1 MYKAGVTSLE
11 KVVPAYGWLRNY
23 HRGDL
28 PGDLL
33 AAVVLTAVLV
43 PQGMAYAL
51 LAGLPPRY
59 GLYASAVPAIVYAL
73 FGTSRHLPV
82 GPFAITSLLTF
93 TSVSALAAPGSGRY
107 VSLVLLL
114 ALMVGALQL
123 AMGFLRMGFITNFI
137 SHPVM
142 SGFIYASVVLIML
155 SQVGN
160 LLGIPVSSHG
170 SAVSTVSGIARNI
183 SEVNLVTLAVGLVSV
198 VVLAT
203 FSKVLPRIP
212 GPLVVVVGSTLAVY
226 ALGLN
231 QRGVE
236 IVGSV
241 PPGLPAFSL
250 PPLDLGAIRN
260 LLSAALIVA
269 FVGFVSSISAAREI
283 ATRDNYKISSNG
295 ELRAVGLA
303 NISAAFF
310 SGFPVAGSLSRI
322 AVNHRSGARTQLSQ
336 LAAALLVI
344 VILLFLTPLFRYLP
358 DAALAAVIVTAVYG
372 LIDLREV
379 RRVFEIRRLDGIALV
394 VTFAVTLFVGIEQGI
409 LAGVAFALLA
419 FVRRTAYPD
428 ITELGYV
435 PEEDAYL
442 DLQRF
447 PEARTYP
454 EALIARFE
462 ADLYFA
468 NISFL
473 EEWLIS
479 KVPEKPYLRWIVIN
493 CRGVNSIDV
502 TAIEGLE
509 KLISDYRT
517 RGVEILF
524 AGMKLPVSRRV
535 EKADWGERFGKNLD
549 HRTTRDALHYIGLS
563 PDHKRK

>member
-1 MYKAGVTSLE
+1 MYKTGVASLE
-11 KVVPAYGWLRNY
+11 KIVPAYGWIRDY
-23 HRGDL
+23 KRGNL

-59 GLYASAVPAIVYAL
+59 GLYASVVPAVVYAL

-93 TSVSALAAPGSGRY
+93 TSVSALAAPGSEQY

-123 AMGFLRMGFITNFI
+123 AMGLLRMGFITNFI

-142 SGFIYASVVLIML
+142 SGFISASAVLIML
-155 SQVGN
+155 SQVSN
-160 LLGIPVSSHG
+160 LLGISVPAHG
-170 SAVSTVSGIARNI
+170 STLGTVAGIIRN
-183 SEVNLVTLAVGLVSV
+183 VGDTTPVTLAVGAASV
-198 VVLAT
+198 ATLIT
-203 FSKVLPRIP
+203 FSKLLPRIP
-212 GPLVVVVGSTLAVY
+212 GPLVVVIGSTLAVY
-226 ALGLN
+226 SLGLDR
-231 QRGVE
+231 RGVD
-236 IVGSV
+236 IVGGV
-241 PPGLPAFSL
+241 PSGLPALSL
-250 PPLDLGAIRN
+250 PALDPDSLRS
-260 LLSAALIVA
+260 LLSAALVVA
-269 FVGFVSSISAAREI
+269 FVGFISSISAAKEI
-283 ATRDNYKISSNG
+283 AARDNYKISSNG

-310 SGFPVAGSLSRI
+310 SGFPVSGSLSRI
-322 AVNHRSGARTQLSQ
+322 AVNRRSGAKTQLSQ
-336 LAAALLVI
+336 LAATLFVI
-344 VILLFLTPLFRYLP
+344 VTLLFLTPLLYYLP
-358 DAALAAVIVTAVYG
+358 NAALAAIIIVAVYG
-372 LIDLREV
+372 LIDLKEA
-379 RRVFEIRRLDGIALV
+379 RRIFEIRHLDGIALLL
-394 VTFAVTLFVGIEQGI
+394 TFAVTLFVGVEEGVI
-409 LAGVAFALLA
+409 AGAGFALLV
-419 FVRRTAYPD
+419 FIRRTAYPE

-442 DLQRF
+442 DLRRF
-447 PEARTYP
+447 PEAETYP
-454 EALIARFE
+454 ETLIVRFE

-479 KVPEKPYLRWIVIN
+479 KVPEKPRLEWVVIN
-493 CRGVNSIDV
+493 CRGINSIDV

-509 KLISDYRT
+509 RLISDYRS

-524 AGMKLPVSRRV
+524 AGMKLPVSRRI
-535 EKADWGERFGKNLD
+535 EKADWGERFGKNLNY
-549 HRTTRDALHYIGLS
+549 RTTRDALHEIGHS
-563 PDHKRK
+563 PDRQRR